1 MTSGCARE
9 WRRAPELQEPSGAFL
24 FLRPDAADLER
35 LIALQ
40 QLDTTAEAARRTL
53 AEEPERERGFEAR
66 LDSAARARGVRQK
79 PARGQPERAPPVEK
93 DVAVHQGRLS
103 KFREQAMA
111 VKTNV
116 EYHAVQKEISFAQT
130 EIKALEDKILERML
144 EADDIT
150 SSLKAAEADLAAEQ
164 TAIAA
169 ARKAMTAE
177 HAQLEASLARIA
189 GERTTLVSAL
199 DAGLLGIFEQVAEAA
214 ARHRGG
220 GGAGRHLHHLSRP
233 AAPAGL
239 QHRAAQRA
247 DHPVRQLPAVPLFRA
262 QGGPSR
268 RRADLNPDS
277 IVAYIDGG
285 ARGNPGPGRLWR
297 SRGAARWNAR
307 RGVRRSDRRR
317 DEQRRRVSR
326 AARGARVGARA

>member
-1 MTSGCARE
+1 M
-9 WRRAPELQEPSGAFL
+9 L
-24 FLRPDAADLER
+24 ADLER

-53 AEEPERERGFEAR
+53 ADEPERERVFESRLETAR
-66 LDSAARARGVRQK
+66 ERVATAKSQLADNQSARRLI
-79 PARGQPERAPPVEK
+79 EK

-116 EYHAVQKEISFAQT
+116 EYHAVQKEISYAQT

-177 HAQLEASLARIA
+177 HAQLETSLARIA
-189 GERTTLVSAL
+189 GERTSLVSAL
-199 DAGLLGIFEQVAEAA
+199 DGALLRVFEQVAKRRNGIAVAEAQDGICTICHV
-214 ARHRGG
+214 R
-220 GGAGRHLHHLSRP
+220 LRP
-233 AAPAGL
+233 QVFNTVRRNEQILQCDSCQRFLYFVPKAAP
-239 QHRAAQRA
+239 QDAAQT
-247 DHPVRQLPAVPLFRA
+247 
-262 QGGPSR
+262 
-268 RRADLNPDS
+268 
-277 IVAYIDGG
+277 
-285 ARGNPGPGRLWR
+285 
-297 SRGAARWNAR
+297 
-307 RGVRRSDRRR
+307 
-317 DEQRRRVSR
+317 
-326 AARGARVGARA
+326 